1 MNVPGYGSTGY
12 GAPVAQPR
20 NGFGV
25 AALVLGVLAVLSSW
39 TVIGGL
45 VLGILAVIFGLLGRG
60 RVRRGEATNGGLSV
74 AGTVLG
80 AVGVLIAVVLIALAV
95 SVLNTPAGRRY
106 RQCLEQSAGNTTL
119 IERCMTDFS
128 QQLR

>member
-1 MNVPGYGSTGY
+1 
-12 GAPVAQPR
+12 
-20 NGFGV
+20 
-25 AALVLGVLAVLSSW
+25 
-39 TVIGGL
+39 
-45 VLGILAVIFGLLGRG
+45 
-60 RVRRGEATNGGLSV
+60 VRRGEATNGGLSV